1 MRRRRPRSFPWRSPR
16 STPSRNAHAPPLIAD
31 ARATLAAFPSSAPER
46 AKIEAYLASLEE
58 LIKVVRDRV
67 GRVNGQKAVVQ
78 PHRNINPPR
87 WPTDCPGDEF
97 PYSFLRRF

>member
-1 MRRRRPRSFPWRSPR
+1 MGICLVGDFNKHVP
-16 STPSRNAHAPPLIAD
+16 T
-31 ARATLAAFPSSAPER
+31 
-46 AKIEAYLASLEE
+46 KGQLASLEE
-58 LIKVVRDRV
+58 LIKVVRERV